1 MADPRGPAPLC
12 KSCTHHHHPVSLEQ
26 LGRHCPSPA
35 RYADPGGACL
45 DFQGEKCPICGH
57 TGKGKAFAMISRVRA
72 LFHASIHSPRPVSSL
87 TLSLMSHFR
96 VFQTTG
102 PSSMELHFEGFDRR
116 VDAKLYKNQWTLV
129 RIMRTRI
136 FVDEC
141 GVGEELE
148 FDGHEDNSRHVLGLG
163 TAIFM

>member
-1 MADPRGPAPLC
+1 
-12 KSCTHHHHPVSLEQ
+12 
-26 LGRHCPSPA
+26 
-35 RYADPGGACL
+35 
-45 DFQGEKCPICGH
+45 
-57 TGKGKAFAMISRVRA
+57 MISRVRA
-72 LFHASIHSPRPVSSL
+72 LFHASIHSPCPAPL